1 MLRKG
6 ERVERE
12 RVLDERKRVLEEKEN
27 QDGKREIKQLG
38 IGFYATSR
46 VSLGID
52 KLILKKG
59 QNHRYH
65 AEKK

>member
-27 QDGKREIKQLG
+27 QDGKREIKQSG

-46 VSLGID
+46 VPLGIV
-52 KLILKKG
+52 KVLILKKG
-59 QNHRYH
+59 QNH
-65 AEKK
+65 

>member
-38 IGFYATSR
+38 IRFYATSR
-46 VSLGID
+46 VPLGIV
-52 KLILKKG
+52 KVLILKKG
-59 QNHRYH
+59 QNH
-65 AEKK
+65 

>member
-38 IGFYATSR
+38 IGFYATSL
-46 VSLGID
+46 VSLGIV
-52 KLILKKG
+52 KVLILKKG
-59 QNHRYH
+59 QNH
-65 AEKK
+65 

>member
-38 IGFYATSR
+38 IDFYATSR
-46 VSLGID
+46 VPLGIV
-52 KLILKKG
+52 KVLILKKG
-59 QNHRYH
+59 QNH
-65 AEKK
+65 

>member
-1 MLRKG
+1 MLKKG

-12 RVLDERKRVLEEKEN
+12 RILDEREMVLEEKEN

-46 VSLGID
+46 VPLGIV
-52 KLILKKG
+52 KVLILKKG
-59 QNHRYH
+59 QNH
-65 AEKK
+65 

>member
-1 MLRKG
+1 MLKKG

-38 IGFYATSR
+38 IGFYATSL
-46 VSLGID
+46 VSLGIV
-52 KLILKKG
+52 KVLILKKG
-59 QNHRYH
+59 QNH
-65 AEKK
+65 